1 MLLHPYLNAR
11 LLLDAKPLLCAVT
24 EDRLGAQHLF
34 ADATVRVR
42 RRSGPIPLC
51 KSILVEHRNE
61 PLEAAATVHLVAPL
75 GRAADLSVVRAR
87 ALPLRLIRIVSEV
100 SQDARGGLPSPT
112 LLRDEQLD
120 KWLDAASIRNRVAVL
135 RDESELREARR
146 GHLLRAWRAT
156 RDDLH
161 ERQDAALVRYVKGDV
176 RVHSRKTDE
185 DDRRE
190 LGRRVAVGGE
200 HRDQWLD
207 RSLADNDA
215 LILVLRG

>member
-1 MLLHPYLNAR
+1 MPPA
-11 LLLDAKPLLCAVT
+11 
-24 EDRLGAQHLF
+24 F
-34 ADATVRVR
+34 AIESRFFATR
-42 RRSGPIPLC
+42 C
-51 KSILVEHRNE
+51 
-61 PLEAAATVHLVAPL
+61 
-75 GRAADLSVVRAR
+75 
-87 ALPLRLIRIVSEV
+87 
-100 SQDARGGLPSPT
+100 
-112 LLRDEQLD
+112 
-120 KWLDAASIRNRVAVL
+120 
-135 RDESELREARR
+135 ELREARR

-161 ERQDAALVRYVKGDV
+161 ERQDAALVRYVDHDV

-215 LILVLRG
+215 RFSS